1 MQIAKPDWSIP
12 KNIAE
17 IVADDE
23 MWEDD
28 RWSPLLLT
36 VIGGTSYK
44 GRDIPLSWQIEF
56 EPSDET
62 FDSANEKIEAL
73 GVEPDG
79 YGWANVI
86 ASVVAKYHPELTD
99 ELQFGDTEEEACVVW
114 VESEDTCK
122 TLMNVIWSLVYGN

>member
-1 MQIAKPDWSIP
+1 MQIAKLDWAIP
-12 KNIAE
+12 KNISE
-17 IVADDE
+17 IVAAEE
-23 MWEDD
+23 MWEDE

-56 EPSDET
+56 EPSDEL
-62 FDSANEKIEAL
+62 FDEANQKIEAL

-86 ASVVAKYHPELTD
+86 ASVVAKYHPELAD
-99 ELQFGDTEEEACVVW
+99 ELQFGDTEEDACVVW
-114 VESEDTCK
+114 VESEESCQ
-122 TLMNVIWSLVYGN
+122 TLMYVIWSLVHDH